1 MSGGTELERLAALA
15 AAGHDEAYGQIYEH
29 TVKDVYRAVYY
40 LVGNRSDTED
50 IVQDSYLQFH
60 RSLGTY
66 DPSRPLRPWLM
77 GVAMQQVRAY
87 RRRRWMHFRFAGRS
101 ERLHDR
107 LEEDF
112 SGEVVD
118 HLANKSL
125 LEGVRELSFKLQQVI
140 TLHYLNE
147 YTQEEIADILEIP
160 VGTVKSRIHAG
171 LAKLR
176 QQVDTH
182 TQNGKVGELHEV

>member
-1 MSGGTELERLAALA
+1 MSGSQELERLAALA
-15 AAGHDEAYGQIYEH
+15 LSGNEEAYGQLYER
-29 TVKDVYRAVYY
+29 TVDDVYRAVYY
-40 LVGNRSDTED
+40 LVRNRADIED
-50 IVQDSYLQFH
+50 IVQDAYIQFH
-60 RSLGTY
+60 RSLRAY

-77 GVAMQQVRAY
+77 GVVMRQVRAY
-87 RRRRWMHFRFAGRS
+87 RRGRWMQFRFAGRS

-118 HLANKSL
+118 HLTNRAL
-125 LEGVRELSFKLQQVI
+125 LDGVRGLSFKLQQVI

-147 YTQEEIADILEIP
+147 YTQEEIADILDIP

-171 LAKLR
+171 LTKLR
-176 QQVDTH
+176 QQYNTH
-182 TQNGKVGELHEV
+182 SMNGKVGELHEV